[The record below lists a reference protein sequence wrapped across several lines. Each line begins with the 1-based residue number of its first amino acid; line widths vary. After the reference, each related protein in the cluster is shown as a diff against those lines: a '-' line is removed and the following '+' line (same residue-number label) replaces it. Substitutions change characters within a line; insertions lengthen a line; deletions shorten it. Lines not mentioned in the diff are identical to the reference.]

1 MRIERLDHVV
11 LTVASIERTVA
22 FYRDVLG
29 MAAQTFADGRWAL
42 HFGDQKFNL
51 HEAGHE
57 FAPMADR
64 PTPGSVDLCLIA
76 STPIDD
82 VAATLREHDVAI
94 IEGPVERDGALGRIR
109 SVYVRDPDQNLIEI
123 ANYRTEQ
130 RGRSV
135 HAGDSEDPSAKHA
148 WEVR

>member
-29 MAAQTFADGRWAL
+29 MAAQTFDGRWAL
-42 HFGDQKFNL
+42 HFGEQKFNL

-57 FAPMADR
+57 FEPMADR

-76 STPIDD
+76 STPIDE
-82 VAATLREHDVAI
+82 VLTTLQEHDVALV
-94 IEGPVERDGALGRIR
+94 EGPVERTGALGQIR
-109 SVYVRDPDQNLIEI
+109 SVYVRDPDRNLIEI
-123 ANYRTEQ
+123 ANYP
-130 RGRSV
+130 
-135 HAGDSEDPSAKHA
+135 AA
-148 WEVR
+148 